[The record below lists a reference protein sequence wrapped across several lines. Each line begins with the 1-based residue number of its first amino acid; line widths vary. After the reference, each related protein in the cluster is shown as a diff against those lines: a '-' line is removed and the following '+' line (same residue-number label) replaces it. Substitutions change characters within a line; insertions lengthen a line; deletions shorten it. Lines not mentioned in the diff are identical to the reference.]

1 MSTISAEPQ
10 DDDSD
15 NTHSP
20 VANVNV
26 EPLTKT
32 RRSIIG
38 ASPSS
43 ELGAAPAQSA
53 YLSASPGSL
62 DDTSGAAHT
71 PPQSSTHVPSG
82 IASMG
87 KKNTE
92 LLKASEPV
100 VVSAEKEPS
109 DVAKPA
115 LVQNTVSSLSSMP
128 DDVASESS
136 SAAGDTTTSAPKP
149 GMLSKKS
156 SSSFSKSMKSMF
168 GLKKKDKNK

>member
-1 MSTISAEPQ
+1 MSAEPQ

-32 RRSIIG
+32 RRSIMG

-43 ELGAAPAQSA
+43 EFSATPAQSA

-62 DDTSGAAHT
+62 DDTSGAIHNT
-71 PPQSSTHVPSG
+71 PPQASTHVPLG

-92 LLKASEPV
+92 LQKASELPV
-100 VVSAEKEPS
+100 VTEEKTTN
-109 DVAKPA
+109 DVIKPP
-115 LVQNTVSSLSSMP
+115 LVQNTISSVSSMP
-128 DDVASESS
+128 DDIASETSS
-136 SAAGDTTTSAPKP
+136 VAGDTAPSAAKP

-168 GLKKKDKNK
+168 GLKKKEKNK